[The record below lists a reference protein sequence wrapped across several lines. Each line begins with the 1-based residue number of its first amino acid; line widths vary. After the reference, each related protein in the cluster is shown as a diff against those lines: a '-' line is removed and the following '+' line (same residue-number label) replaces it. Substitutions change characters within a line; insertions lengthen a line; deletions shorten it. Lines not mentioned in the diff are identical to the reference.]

1 MKLYVRNDIKREGAK
16 KLRDFMMRKILSK
29 CLIQWLK
36 SIYEEEIL
44 MQESLDNRR
53 MYKLHRA
60 VLIVEKHKRK
70 DEVMLMRAFKEWK
83 RLELQIVLDSLKQY
97 SAALEKN
104 STRMFPSK
112 RRFYND

>member
-1 MKLYVRNDIKREGAK
+1 
-16 KLRDFMMRKILSK
+16 
-29 CLIQWLK
+29 
-36 SIYEEEIL
+36 

-83 RLELQIVLDSLKQY
+83 RLEL
-97 SAALEKN
+97 
-104 STRMFPSK
+104 
-112 RRFYND
+112 